1 VKFLNNCQ
9 LRPHSEIF
17 NEEYAIFDLSVPSVG
32 FDAFTGVKFGSIVIV
47 ANKISD
53 SEIVFKTCRYTAKKL
68 MDDNIG
74 IRCLVLL
81 GDVMNEEVLAKSE
94 AAKHKLYKN
103 YFDVNGNFKR
113 ASVL

>member
-9 LRPHSEIF
+9 LRRHSEIF
-17 NEEYAIFDLSVPSVG
+17 NNENAIFDLTIPSVG
-32 FDAFTGVKFGSIVIV
+32 FDAFTGVKFGSVVIV

-53 SEIVFKTCRYTAKKL
+53 SEIVFKTCRYTAKKI
-68 MDDNIG
+68 MDDDIG
-74 IRCLVLL
+74 DRCLVLL
-81 GDVMNEEVLAKSE
+81 GDVINEEILTKIE
-94 AAKHKLYKN
+94 AARHKLHKH